1 MPTYEYLCE
10 ACGNR
15 FERFQPITAQ
25 AVRSC
30 PKCRK
35 SVKRV
40 IHGGSG
46 LIFKGAGFYQTD
58 HRSKNYAEAARKEK
72 PEKKSD
78 AASAPAPASAS
89 SGPSQPKK
97 PDVSPPDKK

>member
-10 ACGNR
+10 ACRNR

-25 AVRSC
+25 PVRSC

-40 IHGGSG
+40 IHGGAG
-46 LIFKGAGFYQTD
+46 LIFKGSGFYQTD
-58 HRSKNYAEAARKEK
+58 HRSKGYREAAQKEK

-78 AASAPAPASAS
+78 AAPASAS
-89 SGPSQPKK
+89 SGPSPSKQ
-97 PDVSPPDKK
+97 PDVSSPDKK